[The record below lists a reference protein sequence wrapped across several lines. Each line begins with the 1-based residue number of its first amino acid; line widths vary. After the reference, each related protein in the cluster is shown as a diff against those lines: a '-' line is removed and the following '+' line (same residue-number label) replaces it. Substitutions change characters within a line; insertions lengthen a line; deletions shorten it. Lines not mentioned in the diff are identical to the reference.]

1 MDNLDYYTVME
12 SRIKYFSKKYDPQN
26 KLGAIGNPAL
36 RIKKAVIPAPLKKTS
51 ARKKILERMD
61 SVISLFL

>member
-12 SRIKYFSKKYDPQN
+12 SRITYFSKKYDPQN
-26 KLGAIGNPAL
+26 KLGKVGNPAL
-36 RIKKAVIPAPLKKTS
+36 RIKPVVVPSPLKKPP
-51 ARKKILERMD
+51 ARKKILERFD

>member
-26 KLGAIGNPAL
+26 KLGGMGDPAL
-36 RIKKAVIPAPLKKTS
+36 RVKKTVTPVPVKKTQ
-51 ARKKILERMD
+51 ARKKILERLD
-61 SVISLFL
+61 SVISVFL

>member
-1 MDNLDYYTVME
+1 ME

-26 KLGAIGNPAL
+26 KLGAIENPNL
-36 RIKKAVIPAPLKKTS
+36 KIKQTIIPSPVKNPSSGKKV
-51 ARKKILERMD
+51 LERLD